1 MNKKMKKLVLSIGVL
16 ALIVM
21 AGFSAMAQ
29 QGKWAGLVK
38 YKLTWTGNVPQ
49 GVPEEWEVKV
59 FENLAGQ
66 VDLSTMGLGKSIA
79 NANNNVV
86 MTLFDFSMIPDEGP
100 YEGMSGKWYVK
111 SKITEEKLKEM
122 LKDTKYEY
130 TGKKK
135 EIAGLQCEEV
145 LAIFKDAEGEE
156 VKETIYVTKE
166 IGPKMDLTTYPG
178 LDAFPME
185 YPLKFSDALSVTF
198 TASELLKGKVKDT
211 DLMLE
216 SGYEEISE
224 EDLGDMLR
232 VLFGG
237 GGEDE
242 EDM

>member
-111 SKITEEKLKEM
+111 SKITEEKLKKC
-122 LKDTKYEY
+122 LKTPNMNIQVR
-130 TGKKK
+130 KKK
-135 EIAGLQCEEV
+135 
-145 LAIFKDAEGEE
+145 
-156 VKETIYVTKE
+156 
-166 IGPKMDLTTYPG
+166 
-178 LDAFPME
+178 
-185 YPLKFSDALSVTF
+185 
-198 TASELLKGKVKDT
+198 
-211 DLMLE
+211 
-216 SGYEEISE
+216 
-224 EDLGDMLR
+224 
-232 VLFGG
+232 
-237 GGEDE
+237 
-242 EDM
+242 